1 VPGAHLPPDEPAL
14 VAMLAKGKRGA
25 ALVGGLGVLLLVAAL
40 VIGRT
45 WLPFLGA
52 SAIFVLG
59 GATMMYR
66 DPASPRFRAMSLA
79 GWVMLALGAVLFV
92 VTAPGV
98 KVTDP
103 QLTLF
108 LHTLLNGFQFGI
120 FLFLVSAGLSLVL
133 GIMNMVNLAHGS
145 LFMFGAFFAAEAYG
159 RTDSFYLAVA
169 IALPLTLLLGIVL
182 EKVVV
187 QHLYARDHMMQVL
200 ATFGLILFFNE
211 CVIMGFG
218 VQSMPISGPESLRG
232 STPLF
237 GAPYPT
243 YRLMID
249 FLGLAVAAAL
259 FLLITRTK
267 IGMLIRAG
275 ASNRPMAGALGVNIA
290 ALFTVIFGLGAM
302 LAGLAGMMAGPVED
316 VSPGMGEAKLILAI
330 VVIVIGG
337 IGSIRGAFIAALIV
351 GLVEASGRTF
361 MTDVVRDLSNLVLA
375 WEPFEIDEFAQTA
388 GPALSSMIIYILMAA
403 ILFFRPQGLF
413 PARSG

>member
-1 VPGAHLPPDEPAL
+1 
-14 VAMLAKGKRGA
+14 MLGTGKRGA
-25 ALVGGLGVLLLVAAL
+25 TLLGGLGVLVIVAAL
-40 VIGRT
+40 AIGGT

-52 SAIFVLG
+52 IAIIIIGGSVLMFRDPTTSSFRVLTLVGWFVL
-59 GATMMYR
+59 
-66 DPASPRFRAMSLA
+66 
-79 GWVMLALGAVLFV
+79 VLGSVLFV
-92 VTAPGV
+92 VMAPGV

-120 FLFLVSAGLSLVL
+120 FLFLVAAGLSLVL

-145 LFMFGAFFAAEAYG
+145 LFMFGAFFAARTYG
-159 RTDSFYLAVA
+159 LTGSFYWAVA
-169 IALPLTLLLGIVL
+169 VALPLTLLLGIVL
-182 EKVVV
+182 ERVVI
-187 QHLYARDHMMQVL
+187 QYLYARDHMMQVL

-211 CVIMGFG
+211 TVIIVFG
-218 VQSMPISGPESLRG
+218 VQSLPINRPDALTG
-232 STPLF
+232 SVSLF
-237 GAPYPT
+237 GAPYPA

-249 FLGLAVAAAL
+249 FLGLAVAAAI
-259 FLLITRTK
+259 FLLITRTR

-290 ALFTVIFGLGAM
+290 VLFTMVFGLGAM
-302 LAGLAGMMAGPVED
+302 LAGLAGVMAGPVED
-316 VSPGMGEAKLILAI
+316 VFPGMGEAKLILAI

-337 IGSIRGAFIAALIV
+337 IGSIRGAFIASLIV

-361 MTDVVRDLSNLVLA
+361 MTDVVRYLSSLVLT
-375 WEPFEIDEFAQTA
+375 WEPFEIDELAQSA
-388 GPALSSMIIYILMAA
+388 GPAISSMIIYILMAA

>member
-1 VPGAHLPPDEPAL
+1 V
-14 VAMLAKGKRGA
+14 VLA
-25 ALVGGLGVLLLVAAL
+25 VAAI

-52 SAIFVLG
+52 SAVMMIG
-59 GATMMYR
+59 GAALMFR
-66 DPASPRFRAMSLA
+66 DPASPNFRMMTLV
-79 GWVMLALGAVLFV
+79 GWIALVLGIVLFV
-92 VTAPGV
+92 ITAPGV

-120 FLFLVSAGLSLVL
+120 FLFLVAAGLSLVL

-145 LFMFGAFFAAEAYG
+145 LFMFGAFFAAQTYG
-159 RTDSFYLAVA
+159 YTGSFYWAVA
-169 IALPLTLLLGIVL
+169 AALPLTLLLGILL
-182 EKVVV
+182 EKIVV

-211 CVIMGFG
+211 CVILAFG
-218 VQSMPISGPESLRG
+218 VQSLPINRPEALTG
-232 STPLF
+232 SVSLF
-237 GAPYPT
+237 GAPYPA

-249 FLGLAVAAAL
+249 FLGLAVAGGI

-290 ALFTVIFGLGAM
+290 VLFTLVFGLGAM
-302 LAGLAGMMAGPVED
+302 LAGLAGVMAGPVED
-316 VSPGMGEAKLILAI
+316 VFPGMGEAKLILAI

-337 IGSIRGAFIAALIV
+337 IGSIRGAFIASLIV

-361 MTDVVRDLSNLVLA
+361 MTDVVRYLSGQALA
-375 WEPFEIDEFAQTA
+375 WEPSAIDELAQSA

>member
-1 VPGAHLPPDEPAL
+1 
-14 VAMLAKGKRGA
+14 MLGQGKRGA
-25 ALVGGLGVLLLVAAL
+25 TLVGGLGVLLVVAAI
-40 VIGRT
+40 VIGGT
-45 WLPFLGA
+45 WLPFLG
-52 SAIFVLG
+52 SAALFVIG
-59 GATMMYR
+59 GSVLMMR
-66 DPASPRFRAMSLA
+66 DPSSSTFRMLSLV
-79 GWVMLALGAVLFV
+79 GWLVLALGGVLIV

-98 KVTDP
+98 KVTNP

-120 FLFLVSAGLSLVL
+120 FLFLVAAGLSLVL

-145 LFMFGAFFAAEAYG
+145 LFMAGAFFAAWVYG
-159 RTDSFYLAVA
+159 HTESFYWAVVV
-169 IALPLTLLLGIVL
+169 ALPLTLLLGIVL
-182 EKVVV
+182 ERIVI
-187 QHLYARDHMMQVL
+187 QHLYHRDHMMQVL

-211 CVIMGFG
+211 TVLMVFG
-218 VQSMPISGPESLRG
+218 AQSMPINRPDELTG
-232 STPLF
+232 SVNLF
-237 GAPYPT
+237 GAPYPA

-249 FLGLAVAAAL
+249 FLGLAVAAAI

-267 IGMLIRAG
+267 VGMLIRAG

-290 ALFTVIFGLGAM
+290 LLFTLVFGLGAM
-302 LAGLAGMMAGPVED
+302 LAGLAGVMAGPVED
-316 VSPGMGEAKLILAI
+316 VFPGMGEAKLIVAI

-361 MTDVVRDLSNLVLA
+361 MTDVVRYLSSQVLP
-375 WEPFEIDEFAQTA
+375 WKPFEIDEFAQTA

>member
-1 VPGAHLPPDEPAL
+1 
-14 VAMLAKGKRGA
+14 MLAKGKRGA
-25 ALVGGLGVLLLVAAL
+25 TLVGGLGVLLAVAAI

-52 SAIFVLG
+52 SAVMMIG
-59 GATMMYR
+59 GAVLMFR
-66 DPASPRFRAMSLA
+66 DPASPHFRMMTLV
-79 GWVMLALGAVLFV
+79 GWLALVLGIVLFV
-92 VTAPGV
+92 ITAPGV

-120 FLFLVSAGLSLVL
+120 FLFLVAAGLSLVL

-145 LFMFGAFFAAEAYG
+145 LFMAGAFFAAETYG
-159 RTDSFYLAVA
+159 RTGSFYWAVVV
-169 IALPLTLLLGIVL
+169 ALPLTLLLGILL
-182 EKVVV
+182 EKIVIR
-187 QHLYARDHMMQVL
+187 HLYARDHMMQVL

-211 CVIMGFG
+211 CVVLIFG
-218 VQSMPISGPESLRG
+218 VDSMPINRPEALTG
-232 STPLF
+232 SVSLF
-237 GAPYPT
+237 GAPYPA

-249 FLGLAVAAAL
+249 FLGLAVAAGI
-259 FLLITRTK
+259 FLLITRTR

-290 ALFTVIFGLGAM
+290 VLFTLVFGLGAM

-316 VSPGMGEAKLILAI
+316 VFPGMGEDKLILAI

-337 IGSIRGAFIAALIV
+337 IGSIRGAFIAALVV

-361 MTDVVRDLSNLVLA
+361 MTDVVRDISGWVLA
-375 WEPFEIDEFAQTA
+375 WEASSIDELAQSA

>member
-1 VPGAHLPPDEPAL
+1 
-14 VAMLAKGKRGA
+14 MLNKGKRGA
-25 ALVGGLGVLLLVAAL
+25 TFVGVLGVVLIVAAL
-40 VIGRT
+40 VIGGT
-45 WLPFLGA
+45 WFAFLAAAGLA
-52 SAIFVLG
+52 MLG
-59 GATMMYR
+59 GAALMFR
-66 DPASPRFRAMSLA
+66 DPSESQYRVLTLV
-79 GWVMLALGAVLFV
+79 GWFVLVLGLVLFV

-98 KVTDP
+98 KVKDP

-120 FLFLVSAGLSLVL
+120 FLFLVAAGLSLVL

-145 LFMFGAFFAAEAYG
+145 LFMAGAFFAAQTYG
-159 RTDSFYLAVA
+159 YTGSFYWAVVV
-169 IALPLTLLLGIVL
+169 ALPLTLILGILL
-182 EKVVV
+182 EKIVI
-187 QHLYARDHMMQVL
+187 QHLYERDHMMQVL

-211 CVIMGFG
+211 TVILAFG
-218 VQSMPISGPESLRG
+218 VDSLPINRPAALTG
-232 STPLF
+232 SVELF
-237 GAPYPT
+237 GAPYPA

-249 FLGLAVAAAL
+249 FLGLGVAAVL

-290 ALFTVIFGLGAM
+290 VLFTLVFGMGAM
-302 LAGLAGMMAGPVED
+302 LAGLAGVMAGPVED
-316 VSPGMGEAKLILAI
+316 VFPGMGEAKLILAI

-337 IGSIRGAFIAALIV
+337 IGSIRGAFIASLIV

-361 MTDVVRDLSNLVLA
+361 MTDVVRFLSSQVLS
-375 WEPFEIDEFAQTA
+375 WEAFEIDELAQSA